1 MSEKARFLVDKK
13 YVLILAL
20 LPCLLWGSAFPA
32 VKTGYALFQ
41 IGAED
46 TATQLLFAGYRFTG
60 AGLLLLL
67 FCSLSNRKILDLQ
80 GTDFFRLTLLGFIMT
95 TLQYIF
101 FYIGLARVSGVTGSI
116 LTGTST
122 FFAVLLAHLFFRN
135 EHLTGRVALGC
146 LAGFAG
152 VVSVNFGRGPLD
164 IAFTM
169 KGEGFMVLAAL
180 CGAAGG
186 VYGKIISWV
195 VDSVVMTGWQL
206 SLGGSLLMVLGWLG
220 GGEVSG
226 FSLESGLLLFYLSL
240 LSSAAFALNATLLKY
255 NPVSLI
261 TVFQFTVPI
270 FGAGLSALFLG
281 DRLWEWKNLLALAL
295 VCLGIYLVGTR
306 KPKGTL

>member
-1 MSEKARFLVDKK
+1 MSAGNKFPFDKK
-13 YVLILAL
+13 IVFILAL

-32 VKTGYALFQ
+32 VKTGYALLQ

-46 TATQLLFAGYRFTG
+46 TAGQLLFAGYRFTG

-67 FCSLSNRKILDLQ
+67 FCPLSGRNILDLH
-80 GTDFFRLTLLGFIMT
+80 GTDFFRLALLGLIMT

-101 FYIGLARVSGVTGSI
+101 FYIGLARVSGVAGSI

-122 FFAVLLAHLFFRN
+122 FFAVLLAHLVFRN
-135 EHLTGRVALGC
+135 EHLTRRVALGC

-152 VVSVNFGRGPLD
+152 VISVNLGRGPLELG
-164 IAFTM
+164 FSL

-186 VYGKIISWV
+186 VYGKIVSRV

-206 SLGGSLLMVLGWLG
+206 VFGGSVLVILGWLG
-220 GGEVSG
+220 GGAVSG
-226 FSLESGLLLFYLSL
+226 FSPSSGMLMLYLSL
-240 LSSAAFALNATLLKY
+240 LSSAAFALNASLLKHH
-255 NPVSLI
+255 PVSLI

-270 FGAGLSALFLG
+270 FGAALSALFLG
-281 DRLWEWKNLLALAL
+281 DRLWEWKNLMALVL
-295 VCLGIYLVGTR
+295 VCLGIYLVSTR
-306 KPKGTL
+306 KPEG